1 MLLSELITPDTGH
14 VRSTDGPLIAQLKQ
28 RHAPKSISLWKLSD
42 CNALIKRHLSSNNL
56 HPHFHTW
63 LIEPAAHSCG
73 FSAGNSRCIVIA
85 FIFSSLLS
93 NDKIRLNTTHAI
105 WSAHLI
111 CMNAHTIKTTPLYLN
126 PPRNPPPTPH
136 PRYHEDGFPQPQ
148 AKERGGGILK
158 PKSQTFLD
166 KLKKW
171 RNKLKFLREGENKQG
186 ASAGMNSL
194 RERVSAL
201 SQRRSLPDRPR
212 SRCER
217 FTLGTGQAIG
227 FKWFLTVHT
236 RTRS

>member
-93 NDKIRLNTTHAI
+93 NDKIRSNTTHAI

-126 PPRNPPPTPH
+126 PPATPHQPPTP
-136 PRYHEDGFPQPQ
+136 
-148 AKERGGGILK
+148 GITK
-158 PKSQTFLD
+158 MVFHS
-166 KLKKW
+166 
-171 RNKLKFLREGENKQG
+171 R
-186 ASAGMNSL
+186 
-194 RERVSAL
+194 
-201 SQRRSLPDRPR
+201 RPR
-212 SRCER
+212 KEEE
-217 FTLGTGQAIG
+217 G
-227 FKWFLTVHT
+227 FLNQKVKPF
-236 RTRS
+236 